1 LMAVYL
7 SAVCPVTVAPAMDE
21 DMWHH
26 PSTKK
31 NLDTIT
37 SYGVNVLDVGYGEL
51 ASGLTGE
58 GRMAEPTEIT
68 GAIMDFFS
76 AHHQLK
82 GKKALVTAG
91 PTQESI
97 DPVRFIGNHS
107 TGRMGYAIADELA
120 NRGADVTLVSGPV
133 SIKAKNKNIKL
144 LKVMS
149 AREMYEACTM
159 HAADYDIAVMAAAV
173 ADYEPEMVA
182 DKKIKK
188 SEAGLTIKLKK
199 TMDILASL
207 GSRKTQGQVLV
218 GFALETDNEAEHA
231 QRKLKEKNADLII
244 LNSLNDE
251 GAGFGHETNKVT
263 MFFSNGQRKETALKS
278 KKSLAKDIVDSIIE
292 LA

>member
-1 LMAVYL
+1 
-7 SAVCPVTVAPAMDE
+7 
-21 DMWHH
+21 
-26 PSTKK
+26 
-31 NLDTIT
+31 
-37 SYGVNVLDVGYGEL
+37 
-51 ASGLTGE
+51 
-58 GRMAEPTEIT
+58 
-68 GAIMDFFS
+68 
-76 AHHQLK
+76 
-82 GKKALVTAG
+82 VTAG

-97 DPVRFIGNHS
+97 DLVRFIGNHS

-199 TMDILASL
+199 TTDILASL
-207 GSRKTQGQVLV
+207 GSMKTKGQVLV